1 MRLKISIL
9 TLLIFLT
16 SCYGS
21 SQNRVVV
28 NIPTAESE
36 SEYIWRTIQ
45 DIKFFEEQNYQVS
58 LPEGSL
64 ISDLKI
70 KSKLGKLANEDYERL
85 KAFVRDSV
93 YNKAD
98 YQKGYQKIE
107 DELELINRMIDE
119 ISQSNFKWNFKK
131 FSTYQVN
138 LTLYG
143 PGGSYNPDEGS
154 VLIFTTTNG
163 RFKNYDNPAN
173 TIIHEITHIGVEE
186 AIINKYKVPHALKE
200 RIVDTF
206 VFLNFNEY
214 LPDYRVQDMG
224 DKRTDQYLKTKE
236 DLKDLDNFVKLIT
249 KQK

>member
-1 MRLKISIL
+1 MRIKIHIL
-9 TLLIFLT
+9 TVLTFLT

-28 NIPTAESE
+28 NIPTADSE

-45 DIKFFEEQNYQVS
+45 DIKFFEGKNYQIS
-58 LPEGSL
+58 LPQGSL
-64 ISDLKI
+64 INDLKV
-70 KSKLGKLANEDYERL
+70 KSKLGNLTNEDYERL
-85 KAFVRDSV
+85 KVFVQDSV
-93 YNKAD
+93 YDEAD

-107 DELELINRMIDE
+107 DELEQINSMINE
-119 ISQSNFKWNFKK
+119 ISQSNFKWNFKEFK
-131 FSTYQVN
+131 TYQVN

-173 TIIHEITHIGVEE
+173 TIIHEITHIGIEE
-186 AIINKYKVPHALKE
+186 AIVNKYRVSHALKE

-206 VFLNFNEY
+206 VFLNFGKY
-214 LPDYRVQDMG
+214 LPEYRIQDMG

-236 DLKDLDNFVKLIT
+236 DLKDLDHFVKRIT
-249 KQK
+249 KEN

>member
-1 MRLKISIL
+1 M
-9 TLLIFLT
+9 LT
-16 SCYGS
+16 SCYER
-21 SQNRVVV
+21 SQNRVAIH
-28 NIPTAESE
+28 IPTTDSE

-45 DIKFFEEQNYQVS
+45 DIKFFEGKNYQVS

-64 ISDLKI
+64 ISDLKV
-70 KSKLGKLANEDYERL
+70 KSRLGNLTNEDYERL
-85 KAFVRDSV
+85 KVFVQDSV

-98 YQKGYQKIE
+98 YQKGYEKIE
-107 DELELINRMIDE
+107 NELELINRMIDG
-119 ISQSNFKWNFKK
+119 ISQSNFKWNFKE
-131 FSTYQVN
+131 FNTYQVN

-173 TIIHEITHIGVEE
+173 TIIHEITHIGIEE
-186 AIINKYKVPHALKE
+186 AIVNKYEVSHALKE

-206 VFLNFNEY
+206 VFLNFGEY
-214 LPDYRVQDMG
+214 LPDYRIQDMG

-236 DLKDLDNFVKLIT
+236 DLKDLDNIVKRIT
-249 KQK
+249 KEN